1 VKFRGLWSAGM
12 TLTLDPVTVVNFL
25 LGLIILLLG
34 IFEYKK
40 SSDTVVL
47 LIGTAFGLFAF
58 SHLLTLLGYAAALD
72 WFIIVIRIIAYLV
85 VIYAILVIVRK
96 NRETSPEKGK

>member
-1 VKFRGLWSAGM
+1 M
-12 TLTLDPVTVVNFL
+12 TVTLDPVTVVNFL
-25 LGLIILLLG
+25 LAVIILLLG

-40 SSDTVVL
+40 SSDTMVL
-47 LIGTAFGLFAF
+47 LIGTAFGLFAL
-58 SHLLTLLGYAAALD
+58 SHLLTLLGYAAAFD

-96 NRETSPEKGK
+96 NRETSPGKGK